1 MFDTFLQVFA
11 GCSRLGQTAALQ
23 CIRLWELQRPGG
35 DGSGEAWQS
44 GGDGN
49 FSNSSGL
56 DSASRRVNNPSNMEY
71 YFGTYS
77 VFSIVL
83 KMNFGV
89 SVFIAILD
97 LGMVKPGIAYV
108 VC

>member
-1 MFDTFLQVFA
+1 MFDIFLQVFA

-35 DGSGEAWQS
+35 EGSGEAWQS

-56 DSASRRVNNPSNMEY
+56 DSASRRVNNPSNKNM
-71 YFGTYS
+71 
-77 VFSIVL
+77 L
-83 KMNFGV
+83 KVVQEDNLV
-89 SVFIAILD
+89 SCGSGSHL
-97 LGMVKPGIAYV
+97 
-108 VC
+108 

>member
-35 DGSGEAWQS
+35 DGSGEAWLP

-56 DSASRRVNNPSNMEY
+56 DSASRRVNNLSNTEY
-71 YFGTYS
+71 TLLFKMIFITSLRPVRPYLLISYS
-77 VFSIVL
+77 I
-83 KMNFGV
+83 
-89 SVFIAILD
+89 
-97 LGMVKPGIAYV
+97 
-108 VC
+108 

>member
-1 MFDTFLQVFA
+1 MFASIFYILLRNGAILNKRQKAMFETFLQVFA

-35 DGSGEAWQS
+35 DGSGEAWQP

-56 DSASRRVNNPSNMEY
+56 DSASRRVNNLSNTEY
-71 YFGTYS
+71 IYF
-77 VFSIVL
+77 VI
-83 KMNFGV
+83 
-89 SVFIAILD
+89 
-97 LGMVKPGIAYV
+97 
-108 VC
+108 

>member
-11 GCSRLGQTAALQ
+11 GCSGLGQTAALQ

-35 DGSGEAWQS
+35 DGSGEAWQP

-56 DSASRRVNNPSNMEY
+56 DSASRRVNNLSNTEYTLLPPSVPIY
-71 YFGTYS
+71 
-77 VFSIVL
+77 
-83 KMNFGV
+83 
-89 SVFIAILD
+89 
-97 LGMVKPGIAYV
+97 
-108 VC
+108 